1 MPIRLD
7 PERNEP
13 AALFEFAGSFTGQRV
28 LEIGCGDGRLTWLYA
43 ERVAHVLGIDPDA
56 DDVALA
62 IQNCPPHLR
71 GRVEFWVGTIQE
83 FDLPAEKF
91 DLALLAW
98 SL

>member
-13 AALFEFAGSFTGQRV
+13 AALFDYAESFTGKHV

-43 ERVAHVLGIDPDA
+43 DQAARVVALDPDS
-56 DDVALA
+56 DDIVLA
-62 IQNCPPHLR
+62 IKNCPPHLR
-71 GRVEFWVGTIQE
+71 ERVEFQVGTIQQFGSSE
-83 FDLPAEKF
+83 RF
-91 DLALLAW
+91 DLALLSW